1 MIDISELLKERKA
14 ETDKEALG
22 EYSCTMTKGKGSV
35 VFEMCKWIVTSY
47 VKTDLLNTYL
57 HNDQASGP
65 LQNIFPANGEPQQ
78 PN

>member
-35 VFEMCKWIVTSY
+35 VFELCK
-47 VKTDLLNTYL
+47 
-57 HNDQASGP
+57 
-65 LQNIFPANGEPQQ
+65 
-78 PN
+78 